1 MTSASIEQT
10 LVGLWKKKERS
21 PGVLE
26 ELEVTLL
33 ARSLQTCGQATQEI
47 MHTQTATHR
56 QRTSDTGGQLVVGN
70 AVGGG

>member
-1 MTSASIEQT
+1 MTSARIEQT
-10 LVGLWKKKERS
+10 YWLVREKKES

-33 ARSLQTCGQATQEI
+33 ARSLQTCGQAAQETR
-47 MHTQTATHR
+47 HTQTATHR